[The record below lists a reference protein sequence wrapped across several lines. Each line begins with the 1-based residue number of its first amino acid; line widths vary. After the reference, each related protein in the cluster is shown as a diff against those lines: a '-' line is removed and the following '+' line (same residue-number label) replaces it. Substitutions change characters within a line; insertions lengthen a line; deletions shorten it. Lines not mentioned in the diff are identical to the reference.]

1 MSDLS
6 IIRGCFKAG
15 GYCIELGLKT
25 HVMGILNVTPDS
37 FSDGGLFYVPEQ
49 AELRAKQMILEGAAI
64 IDVGGES
71 TRPGH
76 TPVDSETE
84 IKRIVPVIKRIAEI
98 SNIPVSVDTSKHEVA
113 AAAVSAGAV
122 IINDIWGLRKDALIA
137 DVAAEFESGLVL
149 MFNANDSSLVE
160 KSGDIVGDAMD
171 YLSRSIEIA
180 LERGVHRNRIM
191 IDPGIGFGVDTEESY
206 ELIRGIPRLR
216 NLGFPVLIG
225 PSKKRFIG
233 VALDQPVEQ
242 RGIGTVA
249 VSCIGAMLGADV
261 IRVHDVYN
269 VVQALK
275 IANILSGGSRRTGG
289 VING

>member
-1 MSDLS
+1 MSDPGDLS
-6 IIRGCFKAG
+6 HTRGFFNAG
-15 GYCIELGLKT
+15 GYCIELGRKT

-37 FSDGGLFYVPEQ
+37 FSDGGLFCDPEE
-49 AELRAKQMILEGAAI
+49 AIIRAKQMILEGASI
-64 IDVGGES
+64 IDIGGES

-76 TPVDSETE
+76 TPVESETE
-84 IKRIVPVIKRIAEI
+84 ILRIVPVIKRLAEI

-122 IINDIWGLRKDALIA
+122 IINDVWGLRKDAHIA
-137 DVAAEFESGLVL
+137 DVAAEFKCGLIL

-171 YLSRSIEIA
+171 YLSKSIEIA
-180 LERGVHRNRIM
+180 LGRGVHRNRIM
-191 IDPGIGFGVDTEESY
+191 LDPGIGFGVDTEESF

-216 NLGFPVLIG
+216 KLGFPVLIG

-233 VALDQPVEQ
+233 AALNQPVEQ
-242 RGIGTVA
+242 RGIGTVS

-261 IRVHDVYN
+261 IRVHDVYD

-275 IANILSGGSRRTGG
+275 IADIISGGDLPHGR
-289 VING
+289 